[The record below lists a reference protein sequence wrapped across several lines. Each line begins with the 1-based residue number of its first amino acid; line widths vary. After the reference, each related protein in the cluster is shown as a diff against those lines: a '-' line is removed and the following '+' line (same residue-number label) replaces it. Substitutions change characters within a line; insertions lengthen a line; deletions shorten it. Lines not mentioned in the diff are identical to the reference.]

1 MKYGNK
7 VKKFNVM
14 NAAYNISVYFLI
26 SILFIGKY
34 IF

>member
-1 MKYGNK
+1 MRYRSKTK
-7 VKKFNVM
+7 QLNVM
-14 NAAYNISVYFLI
+14 DAAYNISVYFLI

>member
-1 MKYGNK
+1 MGYRNK
-7 VKKFNVM
+7 IKQFNVIV
-14 NAAYNISVYFLI
+14 AAYSISVYFLI